1 MMLFNRLLGDLFG
14 LLFPDLCCGCGNY
27 LYHAEAQLCTVCLHQ
42 LPYTDHHLHA
52 ENKAARQLWGR
63 LPCNAVLSLLYFKKG
78 SRTQSIIHH
87 LKYKGRK
94 DLGVKLGNMIAHK
107 LLLSAAYEGIDLIIP
122 VPLHPGRERRRGYNQ
137 SLCIAEGI
145 AAVLKV
151 PLNTNSLLRK
161 RETASQ
167 TKKARYNRFENM
179 QQVFSIADQQ
189 TLAGKHIL
197 LVDDVITTG
206 ATLEACGMILFENH
220 IRKLSIA
227 TVAFADN

>member
-1 MMLFNRLLGDLFG
+1 MLFKCLLGDLFG

-27 LYHAEAQLCTVCLHQ
+27 LYQAERQLCTVCLHQ

-52 ENKAARQLWGR
+52 ANKAARQLWGR

-94 DLGVKLGNMIAHK
+94 DLGVKLGNMIAQK
-107 LLLSAAYEGIDLIIP
+107 LLMSAAYEGIDLIIP
-122 VPLHPGRERRRGYNQ
+122 VPLHLSRERRRGYNQ

-151 PLNTNSLLRK
+151 PVNTNSLIRK
-161 RETASQ
+161 KITASQ
-167 TKKARYNRFENM
+167 TKKSRYNRFENM
-179 QQVFSIADQQ
+179 QQVFSVADKQI
-189 TLAGKHIL
+189 LNDKHIL

-206 ATLEACGMILFENH
+206 ATLEACGMVLFENN
-220 IRKLSIA
+220 ISKLSIA
-227 TVAFADN
+227 TVAFAE

>member
-1 MMLFNRLLGDLFG
+1 MMLFKRLLGDLFG

-27 LYHAEAQLCTVCLHQ
+27 LYHAETQLCTVCLHQ

-94 DLGVKLGNMIAHK
+94 DLGLKLGNMIAQK
-107 LLLSAAYEGIDLIIP
+107 LLMSPAYDDIDLIIP
-122 VPLHPGRERRRGYNQ
+122 VPLHLSRERRRGYNQ

-151 PLNTNSLLRK
+151 PVNTNSLIRK
-161 RETASQ
+161 KGTASQ
-167 TKKARYNRFENM
+167 TKKGRYNRFENM
-179 QQVFSIADQQ
+179 QQVFSIADMQI
-189 TLAGKHIL
+189 LRDKHIL
-197 LVDDVITTG
+197 LVDDVMTTG
-206 ATLEACGMILFENH
+206 ATLEACGIVLFENH
-220 IRKLSIA
+220 ISKLSMA
-227 TVAFADN
+227 TVAFAE